1 VAAASWQDA
10 IWHRLGQDMPESSG
24 CNHNDQPQ
32 QGSSDRIVRKRLPDG
47 DPSPIDC
54 DTYQP
59 DANPLE
65 ICDLCVLELSV
76 AVWTEDEE
84 IAWVMADFRVE
95 MMYFKVRFA
104 ASFFEGER
112 AKLALSFVQFSEENA
127 NSGWHALMSLCRNW
141 RYPRARL
148 PGALLSNSQ
157 QLFLGYFAPPP
168 SGQPRKRAQSLF
180 CF

>member
-1 VAAASWQDA
+1 
-10 IWHRLGQDMPESSG
+10 MPEPG
-24 CNHNDQPQ
+24 GRNHNDQPQ
-32 QGSSDRIVRKRLPDG
+32 QGSSDRIMRKRLPDG

-65 ICDLCVLELSV
+65 ICDCCVLELSV

-84 IAWVMADFRVE
+84 IAWVMAHFGVE

-112 AKLALSFVQFSEENA
+112 AKLALSIVQFTEENT
-127 NSGWHALMSLCRNW
+127 NSGWHALMSLRRN
-141 RYPRARL
+141 RGYPRAWL
-148 PGALLSNSQ
+148 PGALLSNPQ
-157 QLFLGYFAPPP
+157 QLFMGYFASPP
-168 SGQPRKRAQSLF
+168 SGQPRKRA
-180 CF
+180 